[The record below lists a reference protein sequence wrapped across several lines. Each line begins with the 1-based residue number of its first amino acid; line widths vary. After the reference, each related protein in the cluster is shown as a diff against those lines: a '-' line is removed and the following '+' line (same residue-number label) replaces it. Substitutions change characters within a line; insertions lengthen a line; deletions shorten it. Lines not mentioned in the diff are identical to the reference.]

1 MRRPRA
7 LPQLVDHAVEVDDGP
22 AVHEQEGE
30 ESEGAPARD
39 ASGPAGFQVDLD
51 RTEDPELRVH
61 LRGEPI
67 PVPSGS

>member
-1 MRRPRA
+1 MLRA
-7 LPQLVDHAVEVDDGP
+7 RAVPQLVDDAIELDDGP

-30 ESEGAPARD
+30 EAEGAPAWD

-61 LRGEPI
+61 LRREPTR
-67 PVPSGS
+67 VRSRL